1 MVVSTELYV
10 NELGL
15 YTFDVIMRDVYCSRL
30 WKQLIYHLM
39 N

>member
-10 NELGL
+10 NEL